1 MLQHGLNGAPRGAL
15 NLSFEGFQ
23 ELLTYIEEN
32 F

>member
-1 MLQHGLNGAPRGAL
+1 MPRSGGKGMFL
-15 NLSFEGFQ
+15 LMMNLSVEGFQ